1 MLINTF
7 QHIPGIGSK
16 LEKRL
21 WESGIRSWNDLK
33 LAYSCKFL
41 SKKFQVIKQY
51 LHESECHYAEYN
63 PNYFTERLPSF
74 LHWRLLPEFRNSI
87 AYLDIET
94 DGMSSSGGSITTIAV
109 YDGSHIHY
117 YIRGATLDYFKHEIQ
132 RYKVLVTYNGKCF
145 DVPFIENYFGITL
158 PQAQID
164 LRFVLRHLGF
174 KGGLKQCE
182 VALNIDRGNLEGV
195 SGKDAAWLW
204 RDYQRNGNYKA
215 LETLMAY
222 NIEDTVNLETLLFK
236 AYNLY
241 IEVTP
246 FEDSHQLPLPLPP
259 PNPFTA
265 DDDTISKLKDS
276 YAYFY

>member
-1 MLINTF
+1 VLINTF
-7 QHIPGIGSK
+7 QHIPGIGPK

-21 WESGIRSWNDLK
+21 WESGIRTWDDIN
-33 LAYSCKFL
+33 LADSCKL
-41 SKKFQVIKQY
+41 SSKKSQVIRKY
-51 LHESECHYAEYN
+51 LHESASHYAEYN
-63 PNYFTERLPSF
+63 PNYFTERLPAF

-94 DGMSSSGGSITTIAV
+94 DGMSGPDGSITAIAL
-109 YDGSHIHY
+109 YDGNQIHY
-117 YIRGATLDYFKHEIQ
+117 YIQGETLEYFKHEIR

-158 PQAQID
+158 PLAQID
-164 LRFVLRHLGF
+164 LRFVLGHLGY

-195 SGKDAAWLW
+195 KGQDAVWLW

-215 LETLMAY
+215 LETLLAY

-236 AYNLY
+236 AYNLNLKS
-241 IEVTP
+241 TP
-246 FEDSHQLPLPLPP
+246 FEASHQLSLPSPP

-265 DDDTISKLKDS
+265 DDDTIAKLKAS